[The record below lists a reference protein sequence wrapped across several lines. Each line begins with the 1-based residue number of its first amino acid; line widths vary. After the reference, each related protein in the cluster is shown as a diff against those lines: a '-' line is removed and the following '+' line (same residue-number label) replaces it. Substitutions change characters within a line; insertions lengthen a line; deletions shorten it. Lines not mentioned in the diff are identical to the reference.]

1 MTNADTVAW
10 LLQQMQGACKIGLP
24 MVGRTGWPNPVAA
37 DQPGLRRTLGETD
50 LQRALG
56 LARRRGITNASIGAA
71 WNAAKTS
78 HPDGV
83 NNTWIAK
90 FIDFLDNL
98 PPGNY
103 PADHGRQGR

>member
-71 WNAAKTS
+71 WNAAKAS

>member
-1 MTNADTVAW
+1 MASADTVGW
-10 LLQQMQGACKIGLP
+10 LLKEMHGACKLGLP
-24 MVGRTGWPNPVAA
+24 MVGCTGWPNPAA
-37 DQPGLRRTLGETD
+37 LDPPGLRRALSETD

-56 LARRRGITNASIGAA
+56 LARRRGITNASISAA
-71 WNAAKTS
+71 WNAAKVS
-78 HPDGV
+78 CPDEV

-103 PADHGRQGR
+103 PARHG